1 MAKQK
6 GAVVIDTVKCK
17 GCGLCVA
24 ACPTKTLALAKEI
37 NAKGF
42 NYSEMVKDECIA
54 CLSCAMVCPDA
65 VITVYRLK
73 KEQAV

>member
-17 GCGLCVA
+17 GCGLCVE
-24 ACPTKTLALAKEI
+24 ACPTKTLGLAKEI

-42 NYSEMVKDECIA
+42 NYAEMVKDECIA
-54 CLSCAMVCPDA
+54 CVSCALVCPDA
-65 VITVYRLK
+65 VITVYKLK
-73 KEQAV
+73 KEKAV